1 MTDLDLAR
9 RAVACKHW
17 RWTDGMRATR
27 DHLSTPR
34 HAVRISQSCNIHQCP
49 DSGGPWV
56 KTDDNGQWKPERDL
70 LPDLTDPATVGALL
84 ALVREAYKQPNA
96 HACFALLGWVMR
108 GNYAPLNFE
117 LKAADTE
124 AAALVAALEA
134 AP

>member
-17 RWTDGMRATR
+17 KWTDGMRATR
-27 DHLSTPR
+27 DHLSAPR

-56 KTDDNGQWKPERDL
+56 KTAASSQRTPERDL
-70 LPDLTDPATVGALL
+70 LPDLTDPATVGCLL
-84 ALVREAYKQPNA
+84 ALVREAWSDPMLFAFSDAFPDRWTVVNVDCGH
-96 HACFALLGWVMR
+96 HA
-108 GNYAPLNFE
+108 
-117 LKAADTE
+117 TE
-124 AAALVAALEA
+124 AAALVAALEQ